1 MTVEQAIKTLQ
12 ENGYVTDLLYNR
24 LDGETAILTAAEED
38 GIDVTPERLKELT
51 TTLLGDFEWES
62 YSQNINDDLEREAA
76 RLLKGTKSFE
86 ESWFDAIDKI
96 KE

>member
-1 MTVEQAIKTLQ
+1 MTVEEAIKTLR

-24 LDGETAILTAAEED
+24 LDAETAILTAAEED

-76 RLLKGTKSFE
+76 SLLKGTKSFE
-86 ESWFDAIDKI
+86 DSWFDAINKI

>member
-24 LDGETAILTAAEED
+24 LDAETAILTAAEED

-76 RLLKGTKSFE
+76 SLLKGTKSFE
-86 ESWFDAIDKI
+86 DSWFDAINKI